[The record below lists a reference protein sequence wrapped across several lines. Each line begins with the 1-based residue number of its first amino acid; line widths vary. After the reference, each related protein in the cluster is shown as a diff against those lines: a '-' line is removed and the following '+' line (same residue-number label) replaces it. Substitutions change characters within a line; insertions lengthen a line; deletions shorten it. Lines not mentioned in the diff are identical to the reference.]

1 MRRNPDQ
8 RTDRG
13 QAHTLESVVGAV
25 ILLTAIAFALQVTIV
40 TPLSAST
47 SSQHIESQQRS
58 VAQGVLAN
66 AADSGALQ
74 EAVLYWNDTAGSYHN
89 TPVQRFYTNDPP
101 DNRFGNMLDRA
112 FSQEGI
118 AYNVRVYYQAGNA
131 SGSGRTGINEKLM
144 ISQGTPSDNAVAATR
159 TIAIRNDD
167 HLVDENGSL
176 NETTVREAN
185 NFYIRNAH
193 TDASGASDG
202 NGLYNVVQVEVIAW
216 RI

>member
-1 MRRNPDQ
+1 MPGQ
-8 RTDRG
+8 RDEQRG

-66 AADSGALQ
+66 AADNGALQ
-74 EAVLYWNDTAGSYHN
+74 EAVLYWNETAGTFHN
-89 TPVQRFYTNDPP
+89 TPVQRFYTSDPP
-101 DNRFGNMLDRA
+101 DNRFGHMLSRA
-112 FSQEGI
+112 FTQEGI
-118 AYNVRVYYQAGNA
+118 AYNVRVYYQTTNV
-131 SGSGRTGINEKLM
+131 STRTEINERLM
-144 ISQGTPSDNAVAATR
+144 ISQGTPSDNAVSATR
-159 TIAIRNDD
+159 TIVLRNDD

-176 NETTVREAN
+176 NETTVSEAD
-185 NFYIRNAH
+185 NFYIKHAH
-193 TDASGASDG
+193 ADPSGAG
-202 NGLYNVVQVEVIAW
+202 GGHGLYNVVQVEVIAW

>member
-1 MRRNPDQ
+1 MRRNPDE

-74 EAVLYWNDTAGSYHN
+74 EAVLYWNNTGGRFHN
-89 TPVQRFYTNDPP
+89 TPVQQFYTNDPP
-101 DNRFGNMLDRA
+101 DNRFGNMLSRA
-112 FSQEGI
+112 FNEEGI
-118 AYNVRVYYQAGNA
+118 AYNVRVYYQTGNV
-131 SGSGRTGINEKLM
+131 STRTEINQKLM
-144 ISQGTPSDNAVAATR
+144 ISQGTPSDNAVSATR
-159 TIAIRNDD
+159 TITLRNDD
-167 HLVDENGSL
+167 HLVDEDGSL
-176 NETTVREAN
+176 NETTVSESDT
-185 NFYIRNAH
+185 FYIKNAH
-193 TDASGASDG
+193 TGASGAGDG
-202 NGLYNVVQVEVIAW
+202 NGLYNVVQVEVVSW